1 MHNIRHRLLI
11 LKMRLNNINL
21 ELRAFFYWLIS
32 VLTFYLNP
40 LFLLIKKP
48 TIAEMITGTRM
59 ISTIS
64 KKR

>member
-1 MHNIRHRLLI
+1 MWYFGLFLSDA
-11 LKMRLNNINL
+11 KDYKTEVL

-40 LFLLIKKP
+40 LSLLIKKP
-48 TIAEMITGTRM
+48 TIAELITGTRV

-64 KKR
+64 RKR

>member
-1 MHNIRHRLLI
+1 MKEFEKTNRVFAALGVSAIIISLI
-11 LKMRLNNINL
+11 
-21 ELRAFFYWLIS
+21 A

-48 TIAEMITGTRM
+48 TLAELITGTRV